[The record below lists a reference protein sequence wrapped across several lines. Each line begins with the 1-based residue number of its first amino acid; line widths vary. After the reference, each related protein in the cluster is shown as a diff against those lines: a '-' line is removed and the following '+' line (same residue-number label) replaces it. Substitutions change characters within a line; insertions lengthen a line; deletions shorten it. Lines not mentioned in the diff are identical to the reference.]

1 MKAGP
6 SQRPRPHGIGKV
18 EGRQRVTMQ
27 DIARAAGCSQPTVSI
42 VLNKNET
49 VKISDE
55 MKARV
60 LNAARDLGYRPPG
73 AKSAAASKS
82 VGEERLIDGAIGF
95 IVDNLA
101 VSPEAV
107 NAFDGVMQAVKA
119 TGNVVLLA
127 ETQNDP
133 VREPKTIDYMLKQGV
148 SALIY
153 ACVFTRRVEVPE
165 LLKSA
170 GIPVLLLNC
179 YSDDLSLPAVMPSEV
194 AGGHAATNA
203 LIKTGHKRIGLIVGE
218 EYQEGAI
225 SRLTGYRNALASAD
239 IPFDDELIVQGNWLP
254 SSGYVGTQTLMSLAN
269 PPTAIFCQNDRMAV
283 GCYEALKE
291 LGLTIPDDI
300 SVIGYDDDELA
311 RHLSPPLTSMNLPS
325 RAQGRWVIEH
335 LFHGPRD
342 ETRYPLVKLEC
353 ELVERESI
361 AAPKKIRRGSKG

>member
-1 MKAGP
+1 
-6 SQRPRPHGIGKV
+6 
-18 EGRQRVTMQ
+18 MQ

-42 VLNKNET
+42 VLNNNTT

-55 MKARV
+55 MRARV
-60 LNAARDLGYRPPG
+60 VAAAKDLGYRPTGGKALADLRTSREPG
-73 AKSAAASKS
+73 FA
-82 VGEERLIDGAIGF
+82 DGTIG
-95 IVDNLA
+95 ILVDNLA

-107 NAFDGVMQAVKA
+107 HAFDGIMQAVKS

-127 ETQNDP
+127 ETQNDAE
-133 VREPKTIDYMLKQGV
+133 REPKTIQYLLDQGV

-153 ACVFTRRVEVPE
+153 ACVFTRCVTVPD
-165 LLKSA
+165 LLKDA
-170 GIPVLLLNC
+170 RIPVLLLNC
-179 YSDDLSLPAVMPSEV
+179 YTDDHCFPAVMPSEI

-203 LIKTGHKRIGLIVGE
+203 LIKAGHDRIGIIVGE
-218 EYQEGAI
+218 EYQEGAT
-225 SRLTGYRNALASAD
+225 SRLKGYRNALASAD
-239 IPFDDELIVQGNWLP
+239 IPFDEDLVVQGNWLP
-254 SSGYVGTQTLMSLAN
+254 SSGYLGTQKLMSLPQ

-291 LGLTIPDDI
+291 LGLKIPEDI

-335 LFHGPRD
+335 LFYGLKD
-342 ETRYPLVKLEC
+342 EARHPLVKLEC

-361 AAPKKIRRGSKG
+361 AAPKQHAS

>member
-1 MKAGP
+1 MNEAPKGRL
-6 SQRPRPHGIGKV
+6 RPQGIGKV

-42 VLNKNET
+42 VLNNNST

-55 MKARV
+55 MRERV
-60 LNAARDLGYRPPG
+60 LAAAKDLGYRPPG
-73 AKSAAASKS
+73 GKGLAEKPPAKATSY
-82 VGEERLIDGAIGF
+82 VEDAIG
-95 IVDNLA
+95 ILVDNLA

-107 NAFDGVMQAVKA
+107 HAFDGIMQAVKS

-127 ETQNDP
+127 ETQNDTE
-133 VREPKTIDYMLKQGV
+133 REPKTIQYMLDQGI

-153 ACVFTRRVEVPE
+153 ACVFTRCVEVPQ
-165 LLKSA
+165 LLRDA
-170 GIPVLLLNC
+170 NIPVLLLNC
-179 YSDDLSLPAVMPSEV
+179 YTDDLSFPAVMPSEV

-203 LIKTGHKRIGLIVGE
+203 LLKAGHERIGIIVGE
-218 EYQEGAI
+218 EYQEGAT
-225 SRLTGYRNALASAD
+225 SRLKGYRNALASAD
-239 IPFDDELIVQGNWLP
+239 IPFDEDLVVQGNWLP
-254 SSGYVGTQTLMSLAN
+254 SSGYLGTQKLMDLDQ

-291 LGLTIPDDI
+291 LGMKIPEDI

-335 LFHGPRD
+335 LFHGLKDDVRH
-342 ETRYPLVKLEC
+342 PLVKLEC

-361 AAPKKIRRGSKG
+361 AAPKHQHI

>member
-1 MKAGP
+1 MNEAPTKRM
-6 SQRPRPHGIGKV
+6 RPQGIGTV

-42 VLNKNET
+42 VLNNNT
-49 VKISDE
+49 AVKISDE
-55 MKARV
+55 MRERV
-60 LNAARDLGYRPPG
+60 LAASRDLGYRPPSG
-73 AKSAAASKS
+73 RDL
-82 VGEERLIDGAIGF
+82 GEAPPKNETGIFDGAIGF

-107 NAFDGVMQAVKA
+107 HAFDGVMQAVRS

-127 ETQNDP
+127 ETQNDED
-133 VREPKTIDYMLKQGV
+133 REPKTIQYLLDQGV

-153 ACVFTRRVEVPE
+153 ACVFTRMVQIPPLLRQARV
-165 LLKSA
+165 
-170 GIPVLLLNC
+170 PVVLLNC
-179 YSDDLSLPAVMPSEV
+179 YTDDLTFPSVIPSEV

-203 LIKTGHKRIGLIVGE
+203 LLKAGHDRIGIIVGE

-225 SRLTGYRNALASAD
+225 SRLKGYRNALASAD
-239 IPFDDELIVQGNWLP
+239 IPFDEDLVVQGNWLP
-254 SSGYVGTQTLMSLAN
+254 SSGYLGTQALMKLAN

-291 LGLTIPDDI
+291 LGMRIPDDI

-335 LFHGPRD
+335 LFHSRND
-342 ETRYPLVKLEC
+342 DVRYPLVKLEC
-353 ELVERESI
+353 ELVARESI
-361 AAPKKIRRGSKG
+361 AEPKRR

>member
-1 MKAGP
+1 MNEASP
-6 SQRPRPHGIGKV
+6 ERLRPKGIGKV

-42 VLNKNET
+42 VLNNNPT

-55 MKARV
+55 MRERV
-60 LNAARDLGYRPPG
+60 LAAAKDLGYRPQGGRKFTEP
-73 AKSAAASKS
+73 ASKETS
-82 VGEERLIDGAIGF
+82 FVDGAIG
-95 IVDNLA
+95 ILVDNLA

-107 NAFDGVMQAVKA
+107 HAFDGIMQAVKS

-127 ETQNDP
+127 ETQNDSE
-133 VREPKTIDYMLKQGV
+133 REPKTIQYLLDQGV

-153 ACVFTRRVEVPE
+153 ACVFTRKVEVPD
-165 LLKSA
+165 LLKKTD
-170 GIPVLLLNC
+170 IPVLLLNC
-179 YSDDLSLPAVMPSEV
+179 YTDDLAFPAVIPSEV

-203 LIKTGHKRIGLIVGE
+203 LIKAGHDRIGIIVGE

-225 SRLTGYRNALASAD
+225 SRLKGYRNALASAD
-239 IPFDDELIVQGNWLP
+239 IPFDEELVVQGNWLP
-254 SSGYVGTQTLMSLAN
+254 SSGYHGTQKLMALSN
-269 PPTAIFCQNDRMAV
+269 PPSAIFCQNDRMAV

-291 LGLTIPDDI
+291 LGMKIPEDI

-335 LFHGPRD
+335 LFHSLKNESRH
-342 ETRYPLVKLEC
+342 PLVKLEC

-361 AAPKKIRRGSKG
+361 AAPKE